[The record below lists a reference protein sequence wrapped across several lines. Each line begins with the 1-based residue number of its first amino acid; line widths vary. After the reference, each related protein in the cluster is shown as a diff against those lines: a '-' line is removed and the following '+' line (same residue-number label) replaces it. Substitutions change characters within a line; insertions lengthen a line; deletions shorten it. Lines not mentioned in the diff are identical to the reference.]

1 VRGRRNRRQNID
13 CQRWQLK
20 GAIEAYSDGFC
31 GSATSGRSMP
41 RERLLRASAKR
52 SRSWT
57 MRPRCFF
64 SAATAG
70 LRRTGG
76 EIFSNVKDGTVF
88 PLVVELR
95 HLGVSL
101 HYLFMSLTAL

>member
-1 VRGRRNRRQNID
+1 
-13 CQRWQLK
+13 
-20 GAIEAYSDGFC
+20 
-31 GSATSGRSMP
+31 M
-41 RERLLRASAKR
+41 RL
-52 SRSWT
+52 
-57 MRPRCFF
+57 RCFF

-88 PLVVELR
+88 PLIVELR